1 MKLSKAKLQEMILE
15 ELNEMYVTDIAGSE
29 EDRAID
35 RHRAM
40 KRARGEYPRR
50 PSIPSEY
57 IPPSDEEV
65 AKRSEARTKA
75 MVDATRNILMINPGA
90 ILRVDP
96 DTYAGIEKYAPELL
110 DRITSTQS
118 GGQR

>member
-1 MKLSKAKLQEMILE
+1 MKLSKAKLQEIILE
-15 ELNEMYVTDIAGSE
+15 ELNEMYVTDIAGSD

-57 IPPSDEEV
+57 IPPSEEEM
-65 AKRSEARTKA
+65 AKISSARSKA
-75 MVDATRNILMINPGA
+75 MIDATKRILMMNPNA
-90 ILRVDP
+90 TLQVDP
-96 DTYAGIEKYAPELL
+96 ETYAGIEQSAPELL
-110 DRITSTQS
+110 NRVTVNQS
-118 GGQR
+118 RGRR